1 MGKRWSWSQ
10 AHFNV
15 YVHVFVYICLALK
28 PEPTQTL
35 SKKDGEVNIYLHMG
49 IRSQDRELGTQ
60 GSTPLMDDNSGL
72 FNVSE
77 VQLER

>member
-49 IRSQDRELGTQ
+49 IRSQDTETWAPRVAHHWWMT
-60 GSTPLMDDNSGL
+60 TVAFLMYQKFS
-72 FNVSE
+72 
-77 VQLER
+77 